1 MACFYAVSTGAAGAF
16 QGNYGFNELQIS
28 LMFVRL
34 YIQYPSPFAWKETD
48 TYFQLPVGAGGILSA
63 FTAAYLVDWNYRR
76 HAKRLGYPV
85 YKNRQTDL
93 SHFPIEVARMQIAVP
108 HFFLGAAAMV
118 GYGWVLASDISFGGL
133 IVFLF
138 LIGYTTDVVGQTLMV
153 LCVDLN
159 PKRPTNVSAAN
170 NVVKCL
176 VGAAAS
182 AAIVPMSEAIGYG

>member
-1 MACFYAVSTGAAGAF
+1 
-16 QGNYGFNELQIS
+16 
-28 LMFVRL
+28 
-34 YIQYPSPFAWKETD
+34 
-48 TYFQLPVGAGGILSA
+48 
-63 FTAAYLVDWNYRR
+63 
-76 HAKRLGYPV
+76 
-85 YKNRQTDL
+85 
-93 SHFPIEVARMQIAVP
+93 
-108 HFFLGAAAMV
+108 MV

>member
-1 MACFYAVSTGAAGAF
+1 MPSQPVQPERFRETMVSTNCRFLSCLYVLAATTAIHVSS
-16 QGNYGFNELQIS
+16 EL
-28 LMFVRL
+28 
-34 YIQYPSPFAWKETD
+34 AKE
-48 TYFQLPVGAGGILSA
+48 YFQLPIGAGGILSA
-63 FTAAYLVDWNYRR
+63 FTAGYLVDWNYRR
-76 HAKRLGYPV
+76 HATRLGYPV
-85 YKNRQTDL
+85 HKNRQTDL
-93 SHFPIEVARMQIAVP
+93 SNFPIEVARMQIAVP

-118 GYGWVLASDISFGGL
+118 GYGWVLASDVSFGAL

-159 PKRPTNVSAAN
+159 PKRPANVSAAN